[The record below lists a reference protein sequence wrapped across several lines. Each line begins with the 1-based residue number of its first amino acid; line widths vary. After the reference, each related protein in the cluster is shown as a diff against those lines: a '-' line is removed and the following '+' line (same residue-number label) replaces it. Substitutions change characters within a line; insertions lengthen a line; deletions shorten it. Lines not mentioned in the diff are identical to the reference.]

1 MLKNLFVPSFKPK
14 TNFNKEINKT
24 IDRDNEEK
32 NNDDS
37 EIIMDEKIVLETQK
51 VMTNKT
57 QEKIENALRN
67 RLFIKKKFI
76 FKNKL

>member
-1 MLKNLFVPSFKPK
+1 
-14 TNFNKEINKT
+14 
-24 IDRDNEEK
+24 
-32 NNDDS
+32 
-37 EIIMDEKIVLETQK
+37 MDEKIVLETQK